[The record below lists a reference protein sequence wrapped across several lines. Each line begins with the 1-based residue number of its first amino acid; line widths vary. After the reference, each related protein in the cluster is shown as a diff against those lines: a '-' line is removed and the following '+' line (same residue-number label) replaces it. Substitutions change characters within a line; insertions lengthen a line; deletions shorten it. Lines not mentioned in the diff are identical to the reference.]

1 MIILCLMNFPGG
13 KLILPTPLLM
23 TKMILMSVAE
33 SSRAAIGE
41 SMAESIH
48 EPRRERKRSQKRGRK
63 PKLLGK

>member
-1 MIILCLMNFPGG
+1 
-13 KLILPTPLLM
+13 M

-33 SSRAAIGE
+33 SSRVAIGE
-41 SMAESIH
+41 SIAEIIH